1 MTSGFSFVA
10 QGAHGR
16 PNYANSGATDP
27 QDLRSA
33 QCRLKQAAQRTGLG
47 GQVPPIASALS
58 HNSALL
64 CLQIGFSVQIRAGSG
79 EAVTDVSAG
88 RCAFA

>member
-1 MTSGFSFVA
+1 MSFVV

-33 QCRLKQAAQRTGLG
+33 QRRLKQAAQRTGLG

-58 HNSALL
+58 RRTHATIAAALGAL
-64 CLQIGFSVQIRAGSG
+64 G
-79 EAVTDVSAG
+79 EPVVELS
-88 RCAFA
+88 